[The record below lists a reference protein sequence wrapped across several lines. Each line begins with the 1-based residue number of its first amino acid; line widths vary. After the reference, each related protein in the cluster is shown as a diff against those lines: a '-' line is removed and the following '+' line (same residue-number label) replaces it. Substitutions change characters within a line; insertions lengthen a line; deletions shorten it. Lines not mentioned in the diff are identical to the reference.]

1 MKKKKIT
8 LFVDPDNVRSI
19 ENYKPEEWK
28 KMTAAEKAIAIALDA
43 QAKAWRA
50 QDSVNTKQDD

>member
-1 MKKKKIT
+1 VKKKKIT
-8 LFVDPDNVRSI
+8 LSVDTNNVKSI
-19 ENYKPEEWK
+19 EDNKPEEWK
-28 KMTAAEKAIAIALDA
+28 KMTAAEKAIAIVLDA